1 MQRIA
6 TSLVC
11 ISLLALF
18 GCGEP
23 GPKGDPG
30 PAGPQG
36 ETGPAGPA
44 GPQGPQGEQGPE
56 GPTGPQGETGPQGPP
71 GPQGERGE
79 PGPKGEKGNKGDKG
93 DQGEPGT
100 AGIHM
105 LAPVGDG
112 KHASCGAGEIMIGAY
127 CIGGYISYPLQIS
140 ANGKEAWCPAG
151 GGSDIK
157 VVLICGKQ

>member
-56 GPTGPQGETGPQGPP
+56 GLTGPQGETGPQGPP

-79 PGPKGEKGNKGDKG
+79 PGPKGEKG

-112 KHASCGAGEIMIGAY
+112 KHALCGAGEVMIGAY